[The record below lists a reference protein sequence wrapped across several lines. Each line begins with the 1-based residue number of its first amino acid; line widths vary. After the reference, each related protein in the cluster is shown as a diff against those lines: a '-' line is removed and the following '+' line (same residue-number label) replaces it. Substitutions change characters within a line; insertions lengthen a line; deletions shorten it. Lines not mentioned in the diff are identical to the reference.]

1 MAFETLLL
9 SIEDGIATIILNR
22 PPVNPLNSKLFR
34 ELGQAAGELDADPA
48 VRVVVITGSGEKAF
62 AAGADISEM
71 KDLTP
76 VEMYRFCQVSMHT
89 MSLIENMN
97 KPTIAAI
104 NGLALGGGCELA
116 LACDFRLASD
126 KAKFG
131 LPEIT
136 LGIIPGGGGTQRL
149 PRLIGASRAKELLFL
164 GEMID
169 AARAEQI
176 GLVNKVVPSAELM
189 REARFLALKLAARPA
204 HALGV
209 LKGSVNKGLNMNLC
223 DALDFEIKNFI
234 LTFASEDR
242 REGFSAFMEK
252 RKPNFTDK

>member
-1 MAFETLLL
+1 MAFEMLL
-9 SIEDGIATIILNR
+9 INIGEGVATITLNR
-22 PPVNPLNSKLFR
+22 PPVNALNSKLTR
-34 ELGQAAGELDADPA
+34 ELGQAIEGLEADPA
-48 VRVVVITGSGEKAF
+48 VRAVIITGAGEKAF
-62 AAGADISEM
+62 SAGADISEM

-76 VEMYRFCQVSMHT
+76 VEACNFAMGALKT
-89 MSLIENMN
+89 GLLIENMK
-97 KPTIAAI
+97 KPVIAAI
-104 NGLALGGGCELA
+104 NGLALGGGFEVA

-126 KAKFG
+126 KAKLG

-136 LGIIPGGGGTQRL
+136 LGIIPGNGGTQRL

-169 AARAEQI
+169 AVRAEQI

-189 REARFLALKLAARPA
+189 QEARSMALKLAARPG

-209 LKGSVNKGLNMNLC
+209 LKASVNKGLNMNLY
-223 DALDFEIKNFI
+223 DALDFEIKNFV
-234 LTFASEDR
+234 LTFASDDR

-252 RKPNFTDK
+252 RKPNFTNK

>member
-1 MAFETLLL
+1 MAYETLLL
-9 SIEDGIATIILNR
+9 NIEEEIAVITLNR

-34 ELGQAAGELDADPA
+34 ELGQAAEELDADPA
-48 VRVVVITGSGEKAF
+48 VRAVIITGSGEKAF

-76 VEMYRFCQVSMHT
+76 VEMYRFCRVSLET
-89 MSLIENMN
+89 CNLVENMS
-97 KPTIAAI
+97 KPTIAAV

-116 LACDFRLASD
+116 LTCDFRLASD
-126 KAKFG
+126 RAKFG

-149 PRLIGASRAKELLFL
+149 PRLVGAARAKELLFL

-189 REARFLALKLAARPA
+189 REAKALALKLAARPA
-204 HALGV
+204 HALSV
-209 LKGSVNKGLNMNLC
+209 LKGTVNRGLNMNLH
-223 DALDFEIKNFI
+223 DALDFEVKNFI
-234 LTFASEDR
+234 LAFAGDDR

-252 RKPNFTDK
+252 RKPRFTGK

>member
-1 MAFETLLL
+1 MAYETLLL
-9 SIEDGIATIILNR
+9 NIEEGIAVITLNR

-34 ELGQAAGELDADPA
+34 ELGQAVEELDADPA
-48 VRVVVITGSGEKAF
+48 VRAVIITGSGEKAF

-76 VEMYRFCQVSMHT
+76 VEMYQFGRVSLET
-89 MSLIENMN
+89 YNLVENMS
-97 KPTIAAI
+97 KPTIAAV

-149 PRLIGASRAKELLFL
+149 PRLIGVSRAKELLFL

-189 REARFLALKLAARPA
+189 QEAKALALKLAARPA
-204 HALGV
+204 HALSV
-209 LKGSVNKGLNMNLC
+209 LKGTVNRGLNMNLH
-223 DALDFEIKNFI
+223 DALDFEAKNFI
-234 LTFASEDR
+234 LTFVGDDR

-252 RKPNFTDK
+252 RKPRFTGK

>member
-1 MAFETLLL
+1 MEFDTLFV
-9 SIEDGIATIILNR
+9 SIEDGVATVTLNR
-22 PPVNPLNSKLFR
+22 PPVNPLNSTLFR
-34 ELGQAAGELDADPA
+34 ELGEAAGLLEADSTVKA
-48 VRVVVITGSGEKAF
+48 VIITGSGEKAF

-76 VEMYRFCQVSMHT
+76 VEMYRFCQVSSAACNAVESMK
-89 MSLIENMN
+89 
-97 KPTIAAI
+97 KPTVAAV

-116 LACDFRLASD
+116 LACDFRIASD

-176 GLVNKVVPSAELM
+176 GLVNRVAPAAEMM
-189 REARFLALKLAARPA
+189 REARALASKLAARPA

-209 LKGSVNKGLNMNLC
+209 LKEAVNKGLNMNLH
-223 DALDFEIKNFI
+223 DALDFEMKSFI
-234 LTFASEDR
+234 LTFASDDR
-242 REGFSAFMEK
+242 REGFSAFAEK
-252 RKPNFTDK
+252 RKPKFTDK

>member
-1 MAFETLLL
+1 MSFETILLG
-9 SIEDGIATIILNR
+9 IEDGIATITLNR

-34 ELGQAAGELDADPA
+34 ELSQAVGDLDADSSVRA
-48 VRVVVITGSGEKAF
+48 VIITGSGEKAF

-71 KDLTP
+71 KNLTS
-76 VEMYRFCQVSMHT
+76 VEMYRFCQVSLHT
-89 MSLIENMN
+89 SNQIENMK

-116 LACDFRLASD
+116 LTCDLRLASD

-149 PRLIGASRAKELLFL
+149 PRLIGVSRAKELLFL

-169 AARAEQI
+169 AVRAEQI
-176 GLVNKVVPSAELM
+176 GLVNRVVPYAELM
-189 REARFLALKLAARPA
+189 QEAKKLARKLAAWSG

-209 LKGSVNKGLNMNLC
+209 LKGSVNKGINMNLH
-223 DALDFEIKNFI
+223 DALDFEMKNFI
-234 LTFASEDR
+234 LAFSSEDR
-242 REGFSAFMEK
+242 REGFDAFMEK
-252 RKPNFTDK
+252 RKPKFNDR

>member
-1 MAFETLLL
+1 MAFETLMI
-9 SIEDGIATIILNR
+9 SIEDGVATITLNR
-22 PPVNPLNSKLFR
+22 PPVNPLSSKLSL
-34 ELGQAAGELDADPA
+34 ELGQAVEELEADPA
-48 VRVVVITGSGEKAF
+48 VRAVIITGSGEKAF
-62 AAGADISEM
+62 SAGADISEM

-76 VEMYRFCQVSMHT
+76 VEVYNFCQVAFHT
-89 MSLIENMN
+89 GMKIENMK

-104 NGLALGGGCELA
+104 NGLALGGGLEVA
-116 LACDFRLASD
+116 LTCDFRLASD

-136 LGIIPGGGGTQRL
+136 LGIIPGNGATQRL
-149 PRLIGASRAKELLFL
+149 PRLIGAARAKEVLFL
-164 GEMID
+164 GEIID

-176 GLVNKVVPSAELM
+176 GLVNKVVPSAGLM
-189 REARFLALKLAARPA
+189 QEARSLATKLSARPG
-204 HALGV
+204 HALSV
-209 LKGSVNKGLNMNLC
+209 LKGSVNKGLNMNLY

-252 RKPNFTDK
+252 RKPKFTDK

>member
-1 MAFETLLL
+1 MNFETLLI
-9 SIEDGIATIILNR
+9 SIEDGVATVTLNR
-22 PPVNPLNSKLFR
+22 PPVNPLNSALFR
-34 ELGQAAGELDADPA
+34 ELGEAAKELEADSA
-48 VRVVVITGSGEKAF
+48 VRAVIITGSGQKAF

-76 VEMYRFCQVSMHT
+76 VEMYGFCQVSLQAYNH
-89 MSLIENMN
+89 IENMK
-97 KPTIAAI
+97 KPTIAAV

-116 LACDFRLASD
+116 LTCDFRVASD

-176 GLVNKVVPSAELM
+176 GLVNKVVPAAELTQ
-189 REARFLALKLAARPA
+189 EAKNLALKLAARPA

-209 LKGSVNKGLNMNLC
+209 LKGAVNKGLNMNLH
-223 DALDFEIKNFI
+223 DALDFEVKNFI
-234 LTFASEDR
+234 LTFAGDDR
-242 REGFSAFMEK
+242 REGFSAFLEK
-252 RKPNFTDK
+252 RRPKFTDR

>member
-1 MAFETLLL
+1 MSFETLLVG
-9 SIEDGIATIILNR
+9 IEDGIATITLNR
-22 PPVNPLNSKLFR
+22 PPVNPLNSKLYR
-34 ELGQAAGELDADPA
+34 ELAQAAEELDNDPA
-48 VRVVVITGSGEKAF
+48 VRAVILTGSGEKAF

-76 VEMYRFCQVSMHT
+76 VEMYRFCQA
-89 MSLIENMN
+89 SLNTGSRIENMK

-104 NGLALGGGCELA
+104 NGLALGGGLELA
-116 LACDFRLASD
+116 LTCDFRLASD

-136 LGIIPGGGGTQRL
+136 LGIIPGNGATQRL
-149 PRLIGASRAKELLFL
+149 PRLIGSSRAKELLFL

-189 REARFLALKLAARPA
+189 PEAKSLALKLAARPA
-204 HALGV
+204 HALSV
-209 LKGSVNKGLNMNLC
+209 LKGAVNKGLNLNLY
-223 DALDFEIKNFI
+223 DALDFEVKNFI
-234 LTFASEDR
+234 LTFASDDR